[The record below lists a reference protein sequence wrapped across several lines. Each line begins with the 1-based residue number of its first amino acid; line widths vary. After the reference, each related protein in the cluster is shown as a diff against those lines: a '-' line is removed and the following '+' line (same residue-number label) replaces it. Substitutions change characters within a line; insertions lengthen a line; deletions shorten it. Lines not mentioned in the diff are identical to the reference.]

1 MNEIYIG
8 IWITLESN
16 MIIRIEIKVM
26 IKESKI
32 MMIGIKIM
40 RAVRVKMKIRIKRVL
55 RGRE

>member
-1 MNEIYIG
+1 
-8 IWITLESN
+8 
-16 MIIRIEIKVM
+16 MIIRIGIKVR

-32 MMIGIKIM
+32 MMISIKIM